1 MSGYKFE
8 IVSKDSDCHWV
19 RIRCV
24 GNGEIV
30 FKSSEQ
36 YASRQGAENA
46 IESFAGFV
54 ADAVRRALLDTVEKH
69 SEL

>member
-24 GNGEIV
+24 GNGEI
-30 FKSSEQ
+30 
-36 YASRQGAENA
+36 
-46 IESFAGFV
+46 ESFAGFV

>member
-30 FKSSEQ
+30 FTSEQ

-46 IESFAGFV
+46 IESFADFV
-54 ADAVRRALLDTVEKH
+54 ADLVRRALLDTVEKH